1 MKNRK
6 NRKNRMT
13 VINRKKGKY
22 QIQIWVEELSS
33 WLVFDNFESRQ
44 NAKDFLADKKEMAEV
59 ENLIARSL
67 EAEKEHTEKML
78 EEIKKSKIKK
88 NGKTNKKT
96 KR

>member
-1 MKNRK
+1 
-6 NRKNRMT
+6 MT
-13 VINRKKGKY
+13 VINQKKGKY
-22 QIQIWVEELSS
+22 QIQIWVKELSS

-78 EEIKKSKIKK
+78 KEIKKSKKRK
-88 NGKTNKKT
+88 ND
-96 KR
+96 

>member
-1 MKNRK
+1 MK

-22 QIQIWVEELSS
+22 QIQIWVKELSS
-33 WLVFDNFESRQ
+33 WLVFDNFGSRQ

-59 ENLIARSL
+59 EALIERSL
-67 EAEKEHTEKML
+67 QAEKEHTEKML
-78 EEIKKSKIKK
+78 KEIKKSKIKK
-88 NGKTNKKT
+88 NEKEKKT